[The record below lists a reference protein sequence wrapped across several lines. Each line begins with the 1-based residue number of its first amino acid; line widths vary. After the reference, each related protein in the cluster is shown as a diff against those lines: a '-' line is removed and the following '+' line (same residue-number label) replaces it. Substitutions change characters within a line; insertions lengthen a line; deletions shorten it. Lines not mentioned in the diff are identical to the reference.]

1 MFKCS
6 LIIVWM
12 HVNARCPK
20 YLLATVPSVSP
31 VLTSPDFY
39 ILSLVTTMGCRHDCL
54 FGSKSFTFCPHNF
67 LSWTFHDFLMV
78 SVIHFHERS
87 LSLKMTPPHVQL
99 LLIIRWTIHGHE
111 FETASTPP
119 IILLLPSCPES
130 SGGPLG
136 ARHFSPSGILFS
148 AAGLVASVVVFLVV
162 VTFWVVVLV
171 GSKFPQCQFEKSW
184 ESFRS

>member
-1 MFKCS
+1 MPKIPSRHCPIGQSGVDQSRFLHFEPCHNNGLPSRLSFWFK
-6 LIIVWM
+6 II
-12 HVNARCPK
+12 
-20 YLLATVPSVSP
+20 YFF
-31 VLTSPDFY
+31 LTIF
-39 ILSLVTTMGCRHDCL
+39 CHEL
-54 FGSKSFTFCPHNF
+54 FMN
-67 LSWTFHDFLMV
+67 FLMV
-78 SVIHFHERS
+78 SIINFHERS

-171 GSKFPQCQFEKSW
+171 GSKFPQCHFEKS
-184 ESFRS
+184 